1 MNDRLSREEFSQ
13 RLLANPQDDSP
24 EFQANWQGDAARTA
38 ERDRVREFDTRLR
51 YTLCEVNAP
60 ADLKQKL
67 LDPTSLASSEAATGN
82 SANAG
87 WFSLRRI
94 LPVAACLLLAI
105 GILLLDQGKRSADTR
120 AALSEEIL
128 AHVYNELAFLEF
140 QQALPLQLVNT
151 TMDEAIHAK
160 LALDNKDMGDMKVT
174 YASDCWVAR
183 HISFH
188 LIMKGRNS
196 PVSVLII
203 PNPPVDSEFDIAD
216 ERFEGLV
223 TPTSGGNLVVIGE
236 KHKREPIHEYR
247 TLLTHNLHWKY

>member
-1 MNDRLSREEFSQ
+1 MR
-13 RLLANPQDDSP
+13 
-24 EFQANWQGDAARTA
+24 
-38 ERDRVREFDTRLR
+38 RD
-51 YTLCEVNAP
+51 
-60 ADLKQKL
+60 
-67 LDPTSLASSEAATGN
+67 
-82 SANAG
+82 
-87 WFSLRRI
+87 
-94 LPVAACLLLAI
+94 LPVAACLLLAL
-105 GILLLDQGKRSADTR
+105 GILFFDRGARSTETR
-120 AALSEEIL
+120 AALAEEIL

-160 LALDNKDMGDMKVT
+160 LSFDKELGDLKVT

-188 LIMKGRNS
+188 LVMKGRNS

-247 TLLTHNLHWKY
+247 NLLTHNLHWKY